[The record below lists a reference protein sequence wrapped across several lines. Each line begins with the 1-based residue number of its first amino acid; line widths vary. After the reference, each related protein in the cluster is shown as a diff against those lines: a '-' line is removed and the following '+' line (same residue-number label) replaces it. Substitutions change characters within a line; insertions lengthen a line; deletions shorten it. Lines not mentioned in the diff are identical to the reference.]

1 MSIQT
6 RYLFYFISYE
16 CYVYGCSHRLRKLF
30 SIKSNLVD
38 RDELYLSINKYFHKT
53 NMPAKTF
60 DYENEAMGQDGA
72 DPNSQI
78 NYNDAIDYWSSVPA
92 SVNGVLGGFG
102 EQTSVPKADI
112 VGSSTFLRKLQT
124 RMICPEGYEKLTID
138 MGAGIGRI
146 TRDLLWKVSDKCDLL
161 EPVKPFVAQM
171 DQELIAVKNRG
182 KLGEIFDI
190 GMQEWQPSPEKTGQ
204 YWLVWCQW
212 CVGQL
217 PDDELVQFWERCKSA
232 LIGNGA
238 GTLIVKENIAPVEDI
253 FDETDSS
260 VTRTDAKFRELFTR
274 AGFKLIASDVQKG
287 LPRELF
293 PVRMYC
299 LKPL

>member
-1 MSIQT
+1 MPVKSIYQG
-6 RYLFYFISYE
+6 E
-16 CYVYGCSHRLRKLF
+16 
-30 SIKSNLVD
+30 D
-38 RDELYLSINKYFHKT
+38 DQ
-53 NMPAKTF
+53 
-60 DYENEAMGQDGA
+60 AMDGVVA
-72 DPNSQI
+72 DSQI
-78 NYNDAIDYWSSVPA
+78 NYNDAIDYWTSVPA

-112 VGSSTFLRKLQT
+112 IGSSTFLRKLQA
-124 RMICPEGYEKLTID
+124 RMVCPEGQPKLTID

-146 TRDLLWKVSDKCDLL
+146 TRDLLWKVSDVCDLL

-171 DQELIAVKNRG
+171 SNELSQVQQRG
-182 KLGEIFDI
+182 KLGDIYDI
-190 GMQEWQPSPEKTGQ
+190 GMQEWSADANKLGR

-217 PDDELVQFWERCKSA
+217 PDAELVQFWRRCGEA
-232 LIGNGA
+232 LMGNGV
-238 GTLIVKENIAPVEDI
+238 GTLIVKENIAPAEDI

-260 VTRTDAKFRELFTR
+260 VTRTDAKFRQLFQE

-287 LPRELF
+287 LPKELY

-299 LKPL
+299 LKFQG